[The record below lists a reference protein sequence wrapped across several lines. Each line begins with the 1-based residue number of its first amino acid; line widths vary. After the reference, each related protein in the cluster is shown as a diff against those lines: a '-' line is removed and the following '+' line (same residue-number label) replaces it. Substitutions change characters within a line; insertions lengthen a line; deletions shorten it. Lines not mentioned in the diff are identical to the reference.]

1 MTAAQVRVE
10 PAGVEVERAEL
21 PRTAIRRT
29 AAVPYY
35 AQLADLFRTAI
46 VDGTWGPGWHLPSEA
61 DIGAFFGIS
70 RTAVRQALGELA
82 SEGLV
87 RKEKGRGTFVR
98 GPRRTALVV
107 QEMRGF
113 LEEMTEKGR
122 RVDTEVLAL
131 EQVVAPA
138 EDAALLGVPT
148 GGRVVRLDRLRRVDD
163 EPACV
168 VRTLL
173 PASRFGGIVGL
184 DLEASSLYEVLRE
197 VYGVEPRGGS
207 RLVEAVSADRLTG
220 RLLQVRT
227 GTPVLRLSSVNFD
240 QGGEPFES
248 FIAWYRADRT
258 GLWFDVG
265 PAPGR

>member
-1 MTAAQVRVE
+1 MLEERG
-10 PAGVEVERAEL
+10 PAVL
-21 PRTAIRRT
+21 PRTAIRRSG
-29 AAVPYY
+29 AVPYY
-35 AQLADLFRTAI
+35 AQLADLFREAI
-46 VDGTWGPGWHLPSEA
+46 ATGAWAPGRHLPSEA

-82 SEGLV
+82 AEGLV

-122 RVDTEVLAL
+122 RVDTEVLVL

-148 GGRVVRLDRLRRVDD
+148 GGTVVRVDRLRRVDG

-173 PASRFGGIVGL
+173 PASRFAGL
-184 DLEASSLYEVLRE
+184 VDHDLTASSLYEVLRAA
-197 VYGVEPRGGS
+197 YGVEPSGGS
-207 RLVEAVSADRLTG
+207 RLVEAVAADRATA

-227 GTPVLRLSSVNFD
+227 GTPVLRLSSVNRD
-240 QGGEPFES
+240 QDGEPFES

-258 GLWFDVG
+258 GLWIDVG
-265 PAPGR
+265 PAPADG